1 VPKKDLDAPGDN
13 QSVRALVVVI
23 AAAAFASLAS
33 SARGEPAVRPPTCS
47 AADTR
52 HDASLSAP
60 RTGHPVYLRWCGRA
74 QATVVFAGRR
84 YVIRGGHCSSP
95 TQGTLSGVAIGLVA
109 NPPAPAI
116 GRGLV
121 FDFHGVVT
129 RARAVRIKD
138 SEIEVPGV
146 RIAASGTVTVGAGL
160 KKGTFKLFGRTAAGP
175 TGKNVS
181 GSFTCGR

>member
-1 VPKKDLDAPGDN
+1 M
-13 QSVRALVVVI
+13 
-23 AAAAFASLAS
+23 
-33 SARGEPAVRPPTCS
+33 
-47 AADTR
+47 
-52 HDASLSAP
+52 
-60 RTGHPVYLRWCGRA
+60 
-74 QATVVFAGRR
+74 
-84 YVIRGGHCSSP
+84 RGGHCSRP
-95 TQGTLSGVAIGLVA
+95 TQGTLSGVAIGLIA

-129 RARAVRIKD
+129 RPRTVRIKD

-146 RIAASGTVTVGAGL
+146 RIAASGTVTVSAGL
-160 KKGTFKLFGRTAAGP
+160 NKGTFKLFGRTAAGP